1 MRANYA
7 IRISTVK
14 KLVVIVCLLCAK
26 ELSFANPSD
35 TQRKHDGHCPHRA
48 CSDSPPCG
56 ASAKRKGTPMEQK
69 ELAKQMVL
77 FV

>member
-14 KLVVIVCLLCAK
+14 KLVVIVCLLCTK

-48 CSDSPPCG
+48 RTAHHVAPQP
-56 ASAKRKGTPMEQK
+56 SARGHQWSRRNLPNKWSC
-69 ELAKQMVL
+69 L
-77 FV
+77 